1 MHLHEPLN
9 DHKCRVRA
17 RIEEMRPEIASDP
30 EYTVRDQE
38 RMTAA
43 TRYFA
48 WQSRLASREV
58 GSRIVEV
65 GCGIGNFTA
74 MLADREVVVAIDVAP
89 SCIEKHRQRFSA
101 CPNIHSEVLDACA
114 PEFPSLASHRP
125 DSVVCLNV
133 LEHISNDLL
142 ALSNMASILEPRG
155 KVILIVPAFPA
166 LYGPIDA
173 KLGHHRRYE
182 KRGFAAL
189 ARRAGLKVVR
199 LNYMNSVGFI
209 GWWIN
214 AKLLPRQAQSESQ
227 IRIFDRAIVPAM
239 SRLESLVAPPFGQ
252 SIFAIL
258 EKP

>member
-1 MHLHEPLN
+1 
-9 DHKCRVRA
+9 
-17 RIEEMRPEIASDP
+17 MRPEIASDP
-30 EYTVRDQE
+30 EYAVRDQE

-58 GSRIVEV
+58 GRRIIEV

-74 MLADREVVVAIDVAP
+74 MLADREVVLAIDVAP
-89 SCIEKHRQRFSA
+89 SCIEKHRQRFRA
-101 CPNIHSEVLDACA
+101 CPNIQSEVLDACA

-125 DSVVCLNV
+125 DTVVCLNV

-142 ALSNMASILEPRG
+142 ALSNMASVLEPRG

-189 ARRAGLKVVR
+189 AARAGLKVVT
-199 LNYMNSVGFI
+199 LNYMNSIGFL

-214 AKLLPRQAQSESQ
+214 AKLLARQAQSESQ
-227 IRIFDRAIVPAM
+227 IRIFDRAIVPII
-239 SRLESLVAPPFGQ
+239 SRLESLVTPPFGQ
-252 SIFAIL
+252 SIFAVF

>member
-1 MHLHEPLN
+1 MSL
-9 DHKCRVRA
+9 A
-17 RIEEMRPEIASDP
+17 RGTDA

-74 MLADREVVVAIDVAP
+74 MLADRELVVGLDVEA
-89 SCIEKHRQRFSA
+89 SCVEKHRQRFRD
-101 CPNIHSEVLDACA
+101 CGNIRSQVMDAGA
-114 PEFPSLASHRP
+114 PEFRSLAAHRP

-133 LEHISNDLL
+133 LEHIEDDAL
-142 ALSNMASILEPRG
+142 ALSNMASILEERG
-155 KVILIVPAFPA
+155 KVILIVPAFQA

-173 KLGHHRRYE
+173 RLGHYRRYD

-189 ARRAGLKVVR
+189 ARRAGLNIVR

-209 GWWIN
+209 GWWMN
-214 AKLLPRQAQSESQ
+214 ARLLPREAQSESQ
-227 IRIFDRAIVPAM
+227 ILIFDRLVVPVM
-239 SRLESLVAPPFGQ
+239 SRLEAWVRPPFGQ
-252 SIFAIL
+252 SIFAVL
-258 EKP
+258 EKRC

>member
-1 MHLHEPLN
+1 MN
-9 DHKCRVRA
+9 
-17 RIEEMRPEIASDP
+17 P

-48 WQSRLASREV
+48 WQSRLAKRAA

-74 MLADREVVVAIDVAP
+74 MLTDRELVVGIDVEA
-89 SCIEKHRQRFSA
+89 SCIAKHRQRFRD
-101 CPNIHSEVLDACA
+101 CRNIQAEVMDACA
-114 PEFPSLASHRP
+114 PEFQALASHRP

-133 LEHISNDLL
+133 LEHIADDGL
-142 ALSNMASILEPRG
+142 ALSNMASILAPKG
-155 KVILIVPAFPA
+155 KVILIVPAFKG

-173 KLGHHRRYE
+173 NLGHHRRYD

-189 ARRAGLKVVR
+189 ARRAGLEVR
-199 LNYMNSVGFI
+199 TLNYMNSIGLI

-227 IRIFDRAIVPAM
+227 IMIFDRLIVPLL
-239 SRLESLVAPPFGQ
+239 SIIESLVNPPFGQ
-252 SIFAIL
+252 SLFAVL
-258 EKP
+258 EK